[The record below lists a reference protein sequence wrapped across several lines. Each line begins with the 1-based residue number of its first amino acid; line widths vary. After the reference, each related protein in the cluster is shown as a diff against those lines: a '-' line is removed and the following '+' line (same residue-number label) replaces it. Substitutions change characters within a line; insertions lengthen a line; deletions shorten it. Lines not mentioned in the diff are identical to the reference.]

1 MAAGGSGLMLVKI
14 KVSALKDTHWHEYA
28 LRFGLGGLATVGT
41 GLIAEAFGPATG
53 GLFLAFLA
61 VFCASAT
68 LIEKHER
75 DRKQKAGLPGTHR
88 GRQAAALDAL
98 GAAIGSFGL
107 LGFAAVM
114 WTLPGRMG
122 PSPAFIAATLVWML
136 VSVGLWRG
144 RRLVPRPPD

>member
-1 MAAGGSGLMLVKI
+1 MAAGGSGLMLVRI
-14 KVSALKDTHWHEYA
+14 KASALRDTHWHEYA
-28 LRFGLGGLATVGT
+28 LRFGLGGLATVCT
-41 GLIAEAFGPATG
+41 GLVAEVFGPATG
-53 GLFLAFLA
+53 GLFLAFPA

-75 DRKQKAGLPGTHR
+75 NRKQKAGLPGTRR

-122 PSPAFIAATLVWML
+122 PSPAFIAASLVWML
-136 VSVGLWRG
+136 VSVCLWWG
-144 RRLVPRPPD
+144 WRRLGRLPD